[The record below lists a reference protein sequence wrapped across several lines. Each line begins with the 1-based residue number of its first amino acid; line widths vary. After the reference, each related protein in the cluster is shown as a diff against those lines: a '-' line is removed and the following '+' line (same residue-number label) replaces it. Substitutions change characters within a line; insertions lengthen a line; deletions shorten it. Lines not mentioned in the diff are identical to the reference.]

1 MNEAGL
7 GDSSKINNLSEYKI
21 PFSLG
26 IMIPTL
32 SSSRVFGKWYKNQ
45 RAGVLAPS
53 TVNEHAIN
61 FPQTQIPNEGRVN
74 QTESPQLAEYE
85 DSKLTQVNHPG
96 SHSSEASLLISKL

>member
-26 IMIPTL
+26 IMILTL

-45 RAGVLAPS
+45 RAGVLAPII
-53 TVNEHAIN
+53 VNEHAID
-61 FPQTQIPNEGRVN
+61 FPQTQIPTGWEL
-74 QTESPQLAEYE
+74 TESMTLK
-85 DSKLTQVNHPG
+85 SKTTTKLVFIQP
-96 SHSSEASLLISKL
+96 SWFRKLILLI